1 MNTRISTGVMS
12 IGGALGVVWS
22 AAAGAATPGLT
33 PLFADATLGRA
44 VVEFILVGMAF
55 GGLGLAFKLGAA
67 SILGR
72 GRASVGELSL
82 ATAATQSVVVAL
94 PAAADATASE
104 FDEFRRPEFAPV
116 ISLTEAQ
123 VSRQRAERERERDR
137 RRATLS
143 RA

>member
-1 MNTRISTGVMS
+1 MNTKIRAGVIS
-12 IGGALGVVWS
+12 IGALGVVWS
-22 AAAGAATPGLT
+22 AAATAATPGLT

-44 VVEFILVGMAF
+44 VVEFILAGMAF

-67 SILGR
+67 RILER
-72 GRASVGELSL
+72 GRASVRATSL
-82 ATAATQSVVVAL
+82 ATASTQSVVVEL
-94 PAAADATASE
+94 PAPTDATASE

-123 VSRQRAERERERDR
+123 VSRQRAERERDR